1 MRAWHA
7 VMHQP
12 SSERKHA
19 RPAADGVLARLGR
32 STSGN
37 VMMMTAVGVIPLL
50 AMIGG
55 AVDASRIY
63 MSYARLQQACD
74 SGALAGRKAM
84 ANVTALTATEQA
96 KANEFFDFNFP
107 TGTYAGQNITRT
119 FAKGTDGVVVGNASV
134 TMPTTIMKIFGFAS
148 VPLNVSCQATLN
160 IPNTDVMFVLD
171 VTGSMAQKP
180 DGTNATNPADS
191 KLAGLKQAVKDF
203 YAALGPGAASG
214 PGRVRYGFMPYSS
227 NVNVGRIV
235 YGLSP
240 SYIAGGTGSETWTY
254 QSRTANTH
262 VDHYVTSY
270 GAESAQNYGAESSN
284 VSWGGYGNV
293 GGSSY
298 NGYQTNFSGIS
309 SSACAG
315 KAVPPQEDNVGN
327 YGSPANRTEGA
338 VTYPQTEQ
346 TVSYQ
351 STATGTARS
360 FRYAYTSA
368 GWYTPSSCQMQVRNG
383 TLTKTKPSTTT
394 RSVTWADRDQF
405 DSWSYRQASFDVSA
419 VVQNTGP
426 VANPTYWSGYWTGSD
441 PNRNYY
447 FTYDIYG
454 RYTGVT
460 STPTPQTM
468 TWGGCIEEASTVNS
482 IVAATSI
489 NPSPFPN
496 DLKIDLKP
504 ATPEE
509 RWKPFLP
516 QVQFERPV
524 SGMADGQWLG
534 RDPWWIAN
542 GFAAC
547 PREASALTQYASDY
561 VASSKSSATFNAYV
575 DGLTAIGGTYHDIGM
590 IWGAR
595 FLSQDGI
602 FSATNSDAA
611 APGRYQVSRNIVF
624 MTDGTLDTR
633 NNANDPWGVNNLDGR
648 IAPTSADNTRMNES
662 HQRRLEII
670 CDQMQGKGFTVWVVG
685 FGVSDLS
692 DTLKACASGGATGG
706 HWSVASDTATL
717 RQTFARIAQTVG
729 GLRLSS

>member
-1 MRAWHA
+1 MQQDAA
-7 VMHQP
+7 G
-12 SSERKHA
+12 RKHA
-19 RPAADGVLARLGR
+19 AMTRAGLLSRLGR

-74 SGALAGRKAM
+74 AGALAGRKAM
-84 ANVTALTATEQA
+84 ANATALTATEQA

-107 TGTYAGQNITRT
+107 TGTYSGQNITRA
-119 FAKGTDGVVVGNASV
+119 FAKGGDGVVVGNASV
-134 TMPTTIMKIFGFAS
+134 TMPTTIMKIFGFTS
-148 VPLNVSCQATLN
+148 VPLSVACQATLN

-171 VTGSMAQKP
+171 VTGSMAFKP
-180 DGTNATNPADS
+180 DGTTATNPADS

-235 YGLSP
+235 YGISP
-240 SYIAGGTGSETWTY
+240 SYIAGGSGSETWTY

-262 VDHYVTSY
+262 VDHYIASY
-270 GAESAQNYGAESSN
+270 GAESSHNFGAESNSVAWDNNYAN
-284 VSWGGYGNV
+284 VSGTTYKGF
-293 GGSSY
+293 
-298 NGYQTNFSGIS
+298 QTNFSGGTS
-309 SSACAG
+309 SNCAG
-315 KAVPPQEDNVGN
+315 KAVPAQEDSPGT
-327 YGSPANRTEGA
+327 YGSPSNRTEGT

-346 TVSYQ
+346 TISYQ
-351 STATGTARS
+351 STASGSSRS
-360 FRYAYTSA
+360 FRYLYTAATWNS
-368 GWYTPSSCQMQVRNG
+368 PSSCRLQVRTG
-383 TLTKTKPSTTT
+383 TLTSTKPSTTT

-405 DSWSYRQASFDVSA
+405 DSWTYQQASFDVSA
-419 VVQNTGP
+419 VVQNTGG

-447 FTYDIYG
+447 NTYNSSGY
-454 RYTGVT
+454 YTGVT
-460 STPTPQTM
+460 SEPTPQTI

-482 IVAATSI
+482 IEAATSI

-504 ATPEE
+504 STSEE

-516 QVQFERPV
+516 QVQFER
-524 SGMADGQWLG
+524 AANGQWLG
-534 RDPWWIAN
+534 RGPWWIDN

-547 PREASALTQYASDY
+547 PRQASALAQYASDY
-561 VASSKSSATFNAYV
+561 VASSKSSASFNSYV

-595 FLSQDGI
+595 FLSPDGI

-648 IAPTSADNTRMNES
+648 VAPTNADSARMNAS

-692 DTLKACASGGATGG
+692 DTLKGCASGGKTGG